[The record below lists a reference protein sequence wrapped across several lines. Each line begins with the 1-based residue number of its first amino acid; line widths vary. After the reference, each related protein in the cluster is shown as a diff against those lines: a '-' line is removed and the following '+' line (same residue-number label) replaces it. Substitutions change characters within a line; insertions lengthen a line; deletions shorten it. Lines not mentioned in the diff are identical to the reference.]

1 MRFFLCLILWA
12 ILLMPIGICEVPS
25 PSPSPTPT
33 SDIKPPSNLE
43 GLVWNKWDSDHYVIV
58 SLNKSFGEGLLAQI
72 DELRSHGLGF
82 WSIDFRPSKPCKII
96 VVTDP
101 PMLKKLFGL
110 SNPKCEDQGSEVAIW
125 IDESRVNLISSLI
138 LEAELSRVGLRAF
151 ASEGISFL
159 NQNSRSIKSKISPI
173 ISSQSASEIFS
184 KDKKDYSEEEK
195 RNASILCLMIRKEL
209 GSRIFSMASQE
220 SAKPI
225 HEVLG
230 FATTKELDATFDR
243 YRSNLLE
250 DIRFD
255 RTPDKYLSVR
265 PR

>member
-1 MRFFLCLILWA
+1 MLGTV
-12 ILLMPIGICEVPS
+12 LLMPMAICEVPS
-25 PSPSPTPT
+25 PAPTV
-33 SDIKPPSNLE
+33 DRKPPSSLE
-43 GLVWNKWDSDHYVIV
+43 GLVWNKWDSNYYVIV
-58 SLNKSFGEGLLAQI
+58 SLDKSFGEGLLTQI
-72 DELRSHGLGF
+72 DELRSHVLGF

-110 SNPKCEDQGSEVAIW
+110 SNPKYEDQGSEVAIW
-125 IDESRVNLISSLI
+125 IDESRANLLSSLI
-138 LEAELSRVGLRAF
+138 LDAELSRMGLRRF

-159 NQNSRSIKSKISPI
+159 NQNSRTIKSQISYGS
-173 ISSQSASEIFS
+173 SSQSASEIFS
-184 KDKKDYSEEEK
+184 KDKGDYSEEEK
-195 RNASILCLMIRKEL
+195 RNASILCLMIRREL
-209 GSRIFSMASQE
+209 GSRIFSIASQE
-220 SAKPI
+220 STKPM

-230 FATTKELDATFDR
+230 FATSKELDATFDR

-255 RTPDKYLSVR
+255 RTPDEYLLMR